1 MEKPEMGRP
10 EDYER
15 RQADTGVEFFN
26 KSELNM
32 SNLGRAAGAATPHGD
47 ITDGGENF
55 LQQSDAEFG
64 RQSTTNKKQATQQNF
79 FENDQ
84 NPEYGRGEDF
94 TRGKE

>member
-15 RQADTGVEFFN
+15 RQVDTGVEFFN

-47 ITDGGENF
+47 INADEENF

-64 RQSTTNKKQATQQNF
+64 R
-79 FENDQ
+79 
-84 NPEYGRGEDF
+84 
-94 TRGKE
+94 